1 MVQISSVLIRE
12 TRVYPCPDFKLS
24 GSQKREYD
32 FSKGIRGKFYRPDV
46 QLQLPVYLDED
57 VADFVPYSDGT
68 GYGLA
73 LGTTA
78 GAGLVAGVESRAVT
92 GMNG

>member
-1 MVQISSVLIRE
+1 M
-12 TRVYPCPDFKLS
+12 
-24 GSQKREYD
+24 KREYD